1 MKAKLL
7 TILFFLGIA
16 QLSVAQVTAD
26 PGIVNPDF
34 KKKVDSSLSFS
45 VPTTTVGTL
54 SSLDRPHII
63 LDAREREEYDVSHI
77 PDALYFG
84 YKKPQYDI
92 LNDVDKDEIIIIY
105 CSIGY
110 RSEKLGEKLNKKGY
124 NNVLNLYGSIFEW
137 ANAGYPLVDSNDQPT
152 DRVHGYNKKWSKWV
166 DNEELEVTY

>member
-1 MKAKLL
+1 MKTKLFS
-7 TILFFLGIA
+7 ILLFLGIA
-16 QLSVAQVTAD
+16 QLSLAQATAD
-26 PGIVNPDF
+26 AGIVNPEF
-34 KKKVDSSLSFS
+34 KKTVDSYLKFN
-45 VPTTTVGTL
+45 VPTTTVSIL
-54 SSLDRPHII
+54 SSLDRPHVI

-92 LNDVDKDEIIIIY
+92 LDGIDKDEIIIIY

-124 NNVLNLYGSIFEW
+124 KNVLNLYGSIFEW
-137 ANAGYPLVDSNDQPT
+137 ANEGYPLVDSNNQPT
-152 DRVHGYNKKWSKWV
+152 DRIHGFNKKWSKWV